1 MTSAIATRRPVI
13 AGLGLTEM
21 GQVYGHS
28 AAGLAGDAVR
38 LAVADAGL
46 DLSDVDGLLTSN
58 GTSGGV
64 GLGLQRDL
72 GLFDL
77 RLLSEMQGFGS
88 TAAAMVQVASM
99 AVQSG
104 MAEVVACV
112 FADAP
117 LRPGRSAGDVY
128 SGGRRPDAGAAA
140 PPPVLP
146 GWGGLLVATGIN
158 GANTMYALAA
168 RRHMLRYGTTTDD
181 FAAIAVAQRAW
192 AADNPLAQMREPI
205 TVEDHHNSRLIAGP
219 FRKLDCCLVSNG
231 GVAVVVTTE
240 ERARSLAQP
249 PVHVLGWAQCHPGR
263 LFDRDDD
270 FGLVTGAA
278 RSGPEALRM
287 AGVKL
292 GDIEV
297 AELYDCYTYTVLVS
311 LEDYGFC
318 EKGEGGPFVSSGA
331 IGPSGRLKLNTGGGQ
346 LSSYY
351 MWGMTPLSEAV
362 IQVRGHGG
370 KRQAH
375 PHDLALV
382 SGNGGI
388 LDHHATLVLGS
399 GPP

>member
-1 MTSAIATRRPVI
+1 VI

-21 GQVYGHS
+21 GPVYGRSS
-28 AAGLAGDAVR
+28 ASLAAEAVR
-38 LAVADAGL
+38 LAAADAGL
-46 DLSDVDGLLTSN
+46 SLHEVDGLLTSS
-58 GTSGGV
+58 GTTGGV

-88 TAAAMVQVASM
+88 TAASMVQVASM

-117 LRPGRSAGDVY
+117 LRPGRAAGDVY
-128 SGGRRPDAGAAA
+128 GGGRRPDQGAAPV
-140 PPPVLP
+140 PPPA
-146 GWGGLLVATGIN
+146 GWGGLLVSAGVV

-168 RRHMLRYGTTTDD
+168 RRHMLRYGTTEED

-192 AADNPLAQMREPI
+192 AVHNPHAQLRDPI
-205 TVEDHHNSRLIAGP
+205 TVEDHHASRWIAEP

-231 GVAVVVTTE
+231 GVAVIVTTE
-240 ERARSLAQP
+240 ERAASLSKP
-249 PVHVLGWAQCHPGR
+249 PVHVLGWGQSHPGH
-263 LFDRDDD
+263 LFDRNPD

-278 RSGPEALRM
+278 RSGPEALAM
-287 AGVKL
+287 AGLKL
-292 GDIEV
+292 SDIEV
-297 AELYDCYTYTVLVS
+297 AQLYDCYTFTVLVS

-318 EKGEGGPFVSSGA
+318 EKGEGGAFVSSGA
-331 IGPSGRLKLNTGGGQ
+331 IGPEGSLKLNTGGGQ
-346 LSSYY
+346 LSAYY
-351 MWGMTPLSEAV
+351 MWGMTPLSEAI
-362 IQVRGHGG
+362 IQVRGDGG
-370 KRQAH
+370 ERQVH

-382 SGNGGI
+382 SGNGGV

-399 GPP
+399 GRP